1 MKGDPDTRSKRQA
14 ATKSFQPLAT
24 LGHFVFV
31 VRKAAGAS
39 RGPSRSRGWPRFA
52 RRAAPSLGVW
62 WQLMILM
69 RSGRRRRQLP
79 AARRP
84 CPLGPLGP
92 LSLGGKTRQP
102 RPLAPAGSTG
112 PNSQT
117 PGLGLPEPRSSTDR
131 QEGRAST
138 GVSSRPRCAPE
149 TLRVTSPQRQI
160 TQVQTDFPAA
170 GDPSRN
176 GVPSC
181 KTEETCVSGS
191 LRSGTGVRGHSRP
204 LVPAM
209 ERQAWAARVTDHLS
223 QGLLF
228 TSGIFRLGFPD
239 LG

>member
-1 MKGDPDTRSKRQA
+1 MKGDLDTRSKRQA

-149 TLRVTSPQRQI
+149 TLRVTSPQRRV

-170 GDPSRN
+170 GACSPGTGKRN
-176 GVPSC
+176 GRMWHQELGGGACAPGQWGAGCSR
-181 KTEETCVSGS
+181 G
-191 LRSGTGVRGHSRP
+191 RRGPPAVRGPPGGTHRSQVP
-204 LVPAM
+204 L
-209 ERQAWAARVTDHLS
+209 
-223 QGLLF
+223 G
-228 TSGIFRLGFPD
+228 G
-239 LG
+239 

>member
-62 WQLMILM
+62 WQLMISM

-84 CPLGPLGP
+84 CPLGPLGPLGP

-138 GVSSRPRCAPE
+138 GVSAWPRCAPE
-149 TLRVTSPQRQI
+149 TLRVTSPQRRV

-170 GDPSRN
+170 GACSPGTGRRN
-176 GVPSC
+176 GQELGGGACAPGQWGAGCSRGRRGPPAVWGPPGGAHRSQVP
-181 KTEETCVSGS
+181 
-191 LRSGTGVRGHSRP
+191 
-204 LVPAM
+204 
-209 ERQAWAARVTDHLS
+209 
-223 QGLLF
+223 
-228 TSGIFRLGFPD
+228 LG
-239 LG
+239 G